1 MNNYRIQLKLDIDL
15 LTGTPCYESYD
26 SMKPYI
32 QSEHVVPESY
42 RKWLH
47 GFACD
52 GIFNMLLMTEGC
64 IATIAEA
71 YENYPSYDE
80 MTEFDNWSEDD
91 HEEFREALGWFAKD
105 GIYLFAVVS

>member
-1 MNNYRIQLKLDIDL
+1 MNNYMIQLKLYIDPV
-15 LTGTPCYESYD
+15 TGSPCYESCN

-32 QSEHVVPESY
+32 QSDHIVPEQY
-42 RKWLH
+42 RKWLY

-52 GIFNMLLMTEGC
+52 GIFNKLLMTEDF

-71 YENYPSYDE
+71 YENYPPYEE
-80 MTEFDNWSEDD
+80 MGEFDRWSQED